1 MIRPHKTIVNL
12 FIVEIHKEGEYYFQ
26 QYKNTIDDIINKGG
40 IVVSPSGNSGVELN
54 KFTDQVIP
62 CEFENVICVGGIET
76 YNGAEN
82 EGDYIVDE
90 NSNYGSSVNFYSA
103 YSIKSEILVNNEI
116 KKLVDHGTSYS
127 SPLVAGLIATLMS
140 ENSDI
145 EYTFDTIIKQLN
157 EYGASETFQ
166 IFNTVGVLAN
176 NGKHIVYSKDDVYYG
191 CEVYA
196 GNLSCSSDSVITT
209 IANTITTSTTPT
221 TSAIPTTTTTTTLNT
236 TTTTTITTPIIT
248 TITSTTTTT
257 NPPTTTTSIDPSNF
271 DFTNIVTNTF
281 ESIQTTTSTFKKIPT
296 STVSGRCGP
305 NYGACRRSDE
315 CCSMYGYCGKSSK
328 YCKEGYQSEFGH
340 CSSSYNTTKKK
351 TTKKTTTT
359 KKTKKISTSFVSGR
373 CGSKY
378 GKCSKSNECCSKY
391 GYCGKS
397 SDYCDNGCQPAY
409 GICY

>member
-1 MIRPHKTIVNL
+1 MIKSISEVLECVPDSKTFALTRYNKDDISKETHWKDLKVQENPDFHLSLLSQGKYNRDLVNQYDYNYYYPASAGEGIDIVVLDSIFNFDYPEFSNSNERIKKCAANIMDGKADLSEIDHYCGNDEIYYHGEIVSDMAGGLKHGAAKRANIYDLLGGLQYINEKMIRPHKTIVNL

-196 GNLSCSSDSVITT
+196 GNLSCSSDS
-209 IANTITTSTTPT
+209 
-221 TSAIPTTTTTTTLNT
+221 
-236 TTTTTITTPIIT
+236 
-248 TITSTTTTT
+248 
-257 NPPTTTTSIDPSNF
+257 NF
-271 DFTNIVTNTF
+271 FLLI
-281 ESIQTTTSTFKKIPT
+281 
-296 STVSGRCGP
+296 
-305 NYGACRRSDE
+305 
-315 CCSMYGYCGKSSK
+315 
-328 YCKEGYQSEFGH
+328 
-340 CSSSYNTTKKK
+340 
-351 TTKKTTTT
+351 
-359 KKTKKISTSFVSGR
+359 
-373 CGSKY
+373 
-378 GKCSKSNECCSKY
+378 
-391 GYCGKS
+391 
-397 SDYCDNGCQPAY
+397 
-409 GICY
+409 